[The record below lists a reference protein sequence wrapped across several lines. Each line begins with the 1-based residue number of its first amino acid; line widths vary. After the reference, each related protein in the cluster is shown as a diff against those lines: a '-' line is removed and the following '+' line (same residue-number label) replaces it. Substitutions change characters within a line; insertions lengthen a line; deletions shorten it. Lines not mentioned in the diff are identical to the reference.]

1 MNQKLE
7 TRVLQ
12 ESDWETMC
20 SWWKWWRWPSMNKE
34 ILPMNGT
41 GGIMVYKG
49 DTPIVV
55 GFLYLTNSKAAWLDW
70 IVSNPSYKE
79 SDRKEAIMLLI
90 KTLEEIGKK
99 QGYNVI
105 ISITRSKSLINI
117 HRELNYTIDE
127 NPSHEIS
134 KKIN

>member
-1 MNQKLE
+1 MELK
-7 TRVLQ
+7 TRVLE
-12 ESDWETMC
+12 ESDWETLI
-20 SWWKWWRWPSMNKE
+20 SWWKSWRWPEMSKE

-41 GGIMVYKG
+41 GGIMVYK
-49 DTPIVV
+49 DNVPIVA
-55 GFLYLTNSKAAWLDW
+55 GFLYLTNSKVAWLDW

-79 SDRKEAIMLLI
+79 TDRKEAIMLLI
-90 KTLEEIGKK
+90 NTLEQIGKN

-117 HRELNYTIDE
+117 HKELNYTIDE
-127 NPSHEIS
+127 NPSYEIS

>member
-1 MNQKLE
+1 MELK
-7 TRVLQ
+7 TRVLE
-12 ESDWETMC
+12 ESDWETLT
-20 SWWKWWRWPSMNKE
+20 SWWKSWRWPEMSKE

-41 GGIMVYKG
+41 GGIMVYK
-49 DTPIVV
+49 DDVPIVS
-55 GFLYLTNSKAAWLDW
+55 GFLYLTNSKVAWLDW

-79 SDRKEAIMLLI
+79 TDRKEAIMLLI
-90 KTLEEIGKK
+90 NTLEEIGKN

-117 HRELNYTIDE
+117 HKELNYTIDE
-127 NPSHEIS
+127 NPSYEIS

>member
-1 MNQKLE
+1 MELKVR
-7 TRVLQ
+7 TLQ
-12 ESDWETMC
+12 ESDWKTLT
-20 SWWKWWRWPSMNKE
+20 SWWKWWRWPSMSKE

-41 GGIMVYKG
+41 GGVMVYKG
-49 DTPIVV
+49 ETLIVA

-70 IVSNPSYKE
+70 IVSNPYYKE
-79 SDRKEAIMLLI
+79 TDRKEAIMLLI
-90 KTLEEIGKK
+90 NTLEEIGKN
-99 QGYNVI
+99 QGYDVI